1 MVGENAFGFQI
12 NKHVV
17 RCGQGLGKDDICNA
31 KQKLTCCCHV
41 QASIF
46 AGFFAKRFPAFR
58 DRLISDHRFLFKVVA
73 EVLIDSGESWITC
86 QEEDT

>member
-1 MVGENAFGFQI
+1 MGYAGVIASGN
-12 NKHVV
+12 
-17 RCGQGLGKDDICNA
+17 
-31 KQKLTCCCHV
+31 LTHHLHS

-73 EVLIDSGESWITC
+73 EVLIDSGRSSASSKTRTTHHLSAIATAIDFCDSLRVAWL
-86 QEEDT
+86 